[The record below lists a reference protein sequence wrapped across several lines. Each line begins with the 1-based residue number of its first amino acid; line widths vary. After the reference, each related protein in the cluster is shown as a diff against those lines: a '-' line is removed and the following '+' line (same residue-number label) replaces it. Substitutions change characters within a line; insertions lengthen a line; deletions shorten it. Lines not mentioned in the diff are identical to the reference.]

1 MRLPHCLGSGTKE
14 CSTKSGLCGV
24 ETNGLYQ
31 PNLNKI
37 HFDVKGRIRTVHF
50 QMLGGRIR
58 ETELKCG
65 IRTQMGG
72 AKAAIY
78 LFLKASIAFNLLP
91 RYVGRC
97 YHVGLCKDIRY
108 NGIIVSEH
116 YKLWDCRAVTNTRWV
131 NRREERQVIF
141 DLFVSQSK
149 SVPVDGF
156 RILLIC
162 FKNVN
167 PWNIINTTV
176 YSLVFNLET
185 QASVS
190 ISSIMDTCIGNT
202 TRKCYYL
209 SF

>member
-50 QMLGGRIR
+50 QMLGG
-58 ETELKCG
+58 
-65 IRTQMGG
+65 

-116 YKLWDCRAVTNTRWV
+116 YKL
-131 NRREERQVIF
+131 
-141 DLFVSQSK
+141 
-149 SVPVDGF
+149 
-156 RILLIC
+156 
-162 FKNVN
+162 
-167 PWNIINTTV
+167 
-176 YSLVFNLET
+176 
-185 QASVS
+185 
-190 ISSIMDTCIGNT
+190 
-202 TRKCYYL
+202 
-209 SF
+209 